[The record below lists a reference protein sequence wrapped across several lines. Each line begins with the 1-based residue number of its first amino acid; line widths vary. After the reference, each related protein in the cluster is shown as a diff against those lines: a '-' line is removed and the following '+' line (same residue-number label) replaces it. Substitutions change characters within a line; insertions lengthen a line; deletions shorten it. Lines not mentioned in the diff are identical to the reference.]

1 MAQGLTYVGT
11 VLLRDHHNHTRRMVF
26 SMPDVAGAD
35 EATVQAAAKAAFE
48 ALLTDL
54 NAVTDANIDDAYLAM
69 RDADWAQVVPG
80 IPANDSEV
88 RDEAVLIGA
97 IAADKFAAIA
107 IPAPVDGIW
116 LAGSNGN
123 VVDLADADVLAYFDN
138 FDEGGEIEV
147 SDGETFNSALYTSG
161 IVKGYWRQ
169 RADRARGSTS

>member
-1 MAQGLTYVGT
+1 MALNYVGT

-26 SMPDVAGAD
+26 DMPDIAGAD
-35 EATVQAAAKAAFE
+35 DGTKQAAAKAAFE

-69 RDADWAQVVPG
+69 RDSTWAAVVPG

-97 IAADKFAAIA
+97 IAADKFAATV
-107 IPAPVDGIW
+107 IPAPVDGVW

-123 VVDLADADVLAYFDN
+123 VVDLTDADVLAYFEN
-138 FDEGGEIEV
+138 FDDTGVIEI
-147 SDGETFNSALYTSG
+147 SDGEKFDSALYTSG
-161 IVKGYWRQ
+161 IVRGYWRQ